1 MKRVKLQA
9 GFTLLEIMIAIV
21 IVALAGSAIVN
32 ATGSHMRML
41 TLTED
46 SIVAAWVAENRLAEL
61 QLEEVWPPKNNKSG
75 KEKIAGRDW
84 FWRQEVKKVESE
96 NMRQVTVYVMTQEGS
111 EDTVY
116 HLQTYI
122 GNKK

>member
-1 MKRVKLQA
+1 MKRVISQA

-21 IVALAGSAIVN
+21 IVALAGSAIVG

-41 TLTED
+41 SLTED

-61 QLEEVWPPKNNKSG
+61 QLEEVWPPKNNKTG

-84 FWRQEVKKVESE
+84 YWKQEVKKVESKD
-96 NMRQVTVYVMTQEGS
+96 MRQVTVFVMASEDS

-116 HLQTYI
+116 HLQTFV